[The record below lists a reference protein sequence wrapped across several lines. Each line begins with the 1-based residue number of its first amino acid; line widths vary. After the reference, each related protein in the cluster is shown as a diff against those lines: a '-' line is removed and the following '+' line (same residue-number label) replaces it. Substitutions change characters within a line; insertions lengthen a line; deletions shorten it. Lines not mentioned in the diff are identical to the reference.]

1 MLRGG
6 VDQFRGVNP
15 CGSSEQTKARGDARQ
30 LCTYPARDDAA
41 LRLAEHGDAR
51 GKKVVGLILRR
62 KLGAT
67 GQADVVT
74 LDVWRRF
81 ASFHRHVERPI
92 LGADFTFF
100 PLKDLPDGRF
110 LYAFRLAGKT
120 IASSRFVNPAPCK
133 TYYGWQQ
140 PPCRR

>member
-1 MLRGG
+1 MTPRF
-6 VDQFRGVNP
+6 DWQNM
-15 CGSSEQTKARGDARQ
+15 AI
-30 LCTYPARDDAA
+30 
-41 LRLAEHGDAR
+41 AR